1 MSGTIYKAAA
11 GALLQQMRLDVL
23 SNNLANVNTVG
34 FKADQPEFRLDP
46 KTAPFQTTPGDSRK
60 LDPYIPPMQ
69 VGINF
74 MAGQAI
80 QTGNTLDVAILGS
93 GFFEVRTGNGL
104 EYTRNGNLTVNT
116 EGVLSSSDGYP
127 VMGEGGEINIQG
139 SKVEIGENGDI
150 VVDGTVLDRLK
161 VVDFQRPYDL
171 RKTGNTRFVPDKTD
185 TRSQPA
191 TDYAISQGFVE
202 ASNVDAIRT
211 MTEIIETTRVFESY
225 QRVIRASDD
234 ATAKAVSEVGRSV

>member
-46 KTAPFQTTPGDSRK
+46 KLAPAPPISRDSRK
-60 LDPYIPPMQ
+60 LSPYIPPIQ

-74 MAGQAI
+74 MSGQAI
-80 QTGNTLDVAILGS
+80 RTGNALDVALLGS
-93 GFFEVRTGNGL
+93 GFFEVRTGDGL
-104 EYTRNGNLTVNT
+104 EYTRNGNLTVNAD
-116 EGVLSSSDGYP
+116 GVLSTSDGYP
-127 VMGEGGEINIQG
+127 IMGEGGEISIQG
-139 SKVEIGENGDI
+139 AKVEIGANGDV
-150 VVDGTVLDRLK
+150 VVDGNVLDRLK
-161 VVDFQRPYDL
+161 VVDFPRPYDL
-171 RKTGNTRFVPDKTD
+171 KKTSSTRFVPGNPDM
-185 TRSQPA
+185 RSQTA
-191 TDYAISQGFVE
+191 ADYTISQGFVE